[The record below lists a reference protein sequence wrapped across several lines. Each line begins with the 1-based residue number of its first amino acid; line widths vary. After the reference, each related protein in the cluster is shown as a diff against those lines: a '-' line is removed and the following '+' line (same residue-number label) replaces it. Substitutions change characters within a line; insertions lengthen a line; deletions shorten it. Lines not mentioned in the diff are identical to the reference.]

1 MATPDRIEF
10 EHSFFAAV
18 DNPYF
23 AMETDTAV
31 LVVNIDVGTATLP
44 LKGIKRELKLKEDDA
59 DFQMLD
65 TVSEGLKFVNTLKI
79 GDPVPS
85 ELTSGRASWE
95 ITEADLKL
103 GRGRVTLQ
111 LISWL
116 SGDETV
122 LHEGEQILQV
132 LDDPATKSKIQDA
145 FRKASQSLGLGD
157 DGIEEVISLVDNLG
171 HELAYIEAL
180 RRQFMSVE
188 RIGLML
194 VKFADIYKWQRAEL
208 DKISS
213 IRKLYR
219 IAHTQFTDKFEEV
232 DAQTG
237 EIIGVL
243 KNIASQTNY
252 IRSVRDDLRR
262 RLWAWNEQIA
272 IWQEMRP
279 KQSRE
284 CERHLDNIY
293 MFLAQRYLPMDQW
306 VLYSQA
312 QDNAKSKDGEVVW

>member
-1 MATPDRIEF
+1 MATPDKIEF
-10 EHSFFAAV
+10 EHSFFMAV

-23 AMETDTAV
+23 TLDTDMAV

-59 DFQMLD
+59 DFLMLD

-95 ITEADLKL
+95 ITDADLKL

-111 LISWL
+111 LVSWL

-122 LHEGEQILQV
+122 LHEDDMIFQALE
-132 LDDPATKSKIQDA
+132 DPATKTKIQDA
-145 FRKASQSLGLGD
+145 FKKASQSLGLGD
-157 DGIEEVISLVDNLG
+157 DGVEEVIGLVDNLG
-171 HELAYIEAL
+171 QELAYIEAL
-180 RRQFMSVE
+180 RRQFMGVE
-188 RIGLML
+188 RVGLML
-194 VKFADIYKWQRAEL
+194 AKFADVYKWQRAEL
-208 DKISS
+208 DKITS

-219 IAHTQFTDKFEEV
+219 IAHMQFTDKFDEI

-252 IRSVRDDLRR
+252 IRSARDDLRR
-262 RLWAWNEQIA
+262 RLWAWNEQVA
-272 IWQEMRP
+272 IWQDLHP
-279 KQSRE
+279 QQSRE
-284 CERHLDNIY
+284 CEHHLDVIY
-293 MFLAQRYLPMDQW
+293 AFLAQRFLPMDQW

-312 QDNAKSKDGEVVW
+312 QDNAKSKDDEVVW